1 MDIGSA
7 FTYVFDDEEWIKK
20 LAIGG
25 AIFLVGVLTIPILIG
40 IVILFIPVG
49 YMFQVLKNV
58 RDENPNP
65 LPEWTDFGNLL
76 KVGFFVSL
84 IGIIYNIPVY
94 LFACAA
100 PITQLLPE
108 MVQMDS
114 DAASAIALVAVCLN
128 CVQMILSLLIAFIL
142 PGAII
147 KYAQYDNFGAAFKFG
162 EIFSFI
168 GGNIGDYI
176 IAILLS
182 WVASFIGVFG
192 IILCFIGVFFT
203 MFWSMLVTGN
213 LYGQLARK
221 AE

>member
-25 AIFLVGVLTIPILIG
+25 ALVLVAMITLPILVG

-100 PITQLLPE
+100 PIVQLLPD
-108 MVQMDS
+108 MAQMDS
-114 DAASAIALVAVCLN
+114 DAASAIAFVAICLN
-128 CVQMILSLLIAFIL
+128 CFQMILSLLIAFIL
-142 PGAII
+142 PAAII
-147 KYAQYDNFGAAFKFG
+147 KYAQADSFGDAFKFG

-168 GGNIGDYI
+168 SGNIGDYI
-176 IAILLS
+176 IAVLLS
-182 WVASFIGVFG
+182 WVASLIGFFG
-192 IILCFIGVFFT
+192 IILCFIGMFFT
-203 MFWSMLVTGN
+203 MFWSMLVAGN

-221 AE
+221 A

>member
-25 AIFLVGVLTIPILIG
+25 AIFLVGALTFWILIG
-40 IVILFIPVG
+40 IVILFIPTG
-49 YMFQVLKNV
+49 YMFLTLKNV

-84 IGIIYNIPVY
+84 IVFVYQIPALLLY
-94 LFACAA
+94 CATFVVQFM
-100 PITQLLPE
+100 PQMT
-108 MVQMDS
+108 QMDA
-114 DAASAIALVAVCLN
+114 DAASAIAMVGVCLW
-128 CVQMILSLLIAFIL
+128 CFQIIVGLLIGFIL
-142 PGAII
+142 PAAII
-147 KYAQYDNFGAAFKFG
+147 KYAQDDNFGSAFKFG

-168 GGNIGDYI
+168 SGNIGDYI
-176 IAILLS
+176 IAVLLS
-182 WVASFIGVFG
+182 WVASLIGFFG
-192 IILCFIGVFFT
+192 IILCFIGMFFT
-203 MFWSMLVTGN
+203 MFWSMLVAGN

-221 AE
+221 A

>member
-25 AIFLVGVLTIPILIG
+25 ALVLVAMITIPILVG

-100 PITQLLPE
+100 PIVQLLPE
-108 MVQMDS
+108 MAQMDS
-114 DAASAIALVAVCLN
+114 DAAGAIAFVALCLN
-128 CVQMILSLLIAFIL
+128 CVQIVLSLLIGFIL
-142 PGAII
+142 PAAII
-147 KYAQYDNFGAAFKFG
+147 KYAQDDNFGSAFKFG

-168 GGNIGDYI
+168 SGNIGDYI
-176 IAILLS
+176 IAVLLS
-182 WVASFIGVFG
+182 WVASLIGFFG
-192 IILCFIGVFFT
+192 IILCFIGMFFT
-203 MFWSMLVTGN
+203 MFWSMLVAGN

-221 AE
+221 A

>member
-25 AIFLVGVLTIPILIG
+25 AIFLVGVLTLPILIG
-40 IVILFIPVG
+40 FVILFIPAG

-58 RDENPNP
+58 RDQNPTP
-65 LPEWTDFGNLL
+65 LPEWTDFGALL

-84 IGIIYNIPVY
+84 IFFIYNIPVY

-100 PITQLLPE
+100 PIVQLLPE
-108 MVQMDS
+108 MTQMDA
-114 DAASAIALVAVCLN
+114 DAASAIAFVAVCLN
-128 CVQMILSLLIAFIL
+128 CVQMILSLLIAFII
-142 PGAII
+142 PGALI
-147 KYAQYDNFGAAFKFG
+147 KYAQYDNFGGAFKFG

-168 GGNIGDYI
+168 SANIGDYI

-182 WVASFIGVFG
+182 WVASLIGMFG
-192 IILCFIGVFFT
+192 IILCFIGLFFT
-203 MFWSMLVTGN
+203 MFWSVLVTGN

-221 AE
+221 VE